1 MAEWK
6 VQKLLIE
13 EATGKKYLVKSLKE
27 DFHTAGGTIAK
38 ADLQSDK
45 TIIRSNRGKH
55 FLCIEPTFADLWEL
69 LNRGPQIILQ
79 KDIGLILAKA
89 GVNKN
94 SLVVDAGGGS
104 GSLAFSLANVC
115 KHVFVYEN
123 NPTHFAL
130 LERNAILFGL
140 KNITLQ
146 QKDVYQGIAEKDLD
160 LVTLDLPEPWQAL
173 APAEK
178 ALKPGAFLVV
188 YLPNLHQVHQFIRA
202 TGKTTIRV
210 LETLELLERKWQIS
224 EKIMRPEFQMLGHTG
239 FLTFCRKF

>member
-1 MAEWK
+1 MAERK

-13 EATGKKYLVKSLKE
+13 EATGKKYLVKSVKE
-27 DFHTAGGTIAK
+27 DFHTAEGTIAK
-38 ADLQSDK
+38 ADLQSGK
-45 TIIRSNRGKH
+45 TIVHSNRGKR
-55 FLCIEPTFADLWEL
+55 FLSLNPTFPDLWEL

-79 KDIGLILAKA
+79 KDVGLILAKT

-104 GSLAFSLANVC
+104 GSLTFSLANVC

-123 NPTHFAL
+123 NPAHFAL
-130 LERNAILFGL
+130 LEKNTLLFGL
-140 KNITLQ
+140 KNVTLK
-146 QKDVYQGIAEKDLD
+146 QKDVYQGIDEKDLD
-160 LVTLDLPEPWQAL
+160 LITLDLPEPWNAL
-173 APAEK
+173 QHAEK

-188 YLPNLHQVHQFIRA
+188 YLPNLHQVHQFIQA
-202 TGKTTIRV
+202 TRKTNVRV

-239 FLTFCRKF
+239 FLIFCRRL

>member
-1 MAEWK
+1 MAERK
-6 VQKLLIE
+6 AQKLLIE

-27 DFHTAGGTIAK
+27 DFYTAEGTIAK

-45 TIIRSNRGKH
+45 TVIQSNRRKR
-55 FLCIEPTFADLWEL
+55 FYCIEPTFADLWEL

-79 KDIGLILAKA
+79 KDIGIILAKT

-115 KHVFVYEN
+115 KHIVVYEN
-123 NPTHFAL
+123 NPAHVAL
-130 LERNAILFGL
+130 LERNAALFGL
-140 KNITLQ
+140 KNITIK

-178 ALKPGAFLVV
+178 ALKAGAFLVV
-188 YLPNLHQVHQFIRA
+188 YLPNLHQVHQFIEAAR
-202 TGKTTIRV
+202 KTNVRV

-239 FLTFCRKF
+239 FLTFCRKW